1 MNLRNINFLAS
12 AAIVALACAT
22 SSAHAALVTWNID
35 STQSSLSLKINDT
48 PFVVDGLGNVTLRVR
63 NQATNQNNAWNTGNT
78 AKIGGTIDTNYV
90 DGSSIEFLPGQSN
103 VVGVN
108 SGNYRPNPAAYT
120 GDTNP
125 DPNLAEGGSF
135 SNTTTS
141 PAVFGARVR
150 VSYTVLITLTSD
162 AAFINFYNVNY
173 ELASG
178 VLGLSGTT
186 SPFTNSTTVG
196 IQSSL
201 LAVDGL
207 AILGNQ
213 VVDDQILG
221 VSNAT
226 AANSGANGQIT
237 DLGGQLRQLT
247 VPIFLNLVIPLD
259 DTYNLTAQATGQI
272 VATAEIPIPEPS
284 ALAMAGT
291 GLVGLM
297 FAAKRKYG
305 KRRA

>member
-1 MNLRNINFLAS
+1 MNWKNINFLAS